1 MMKIGT
7 LPILILNTKTKQ
19 NKTNNDFNWQLIQV
33 WEYDF
38 VETSYLEVKSK
49 NFIASTTTCME
60 KKNTFLE

>member
-7 LPILILNTKTKQ
+7 LPILILNT
-19 NKTNNDFNWQLIQV
+19 KTNNDFNWQLIQV